1 MRAVFLIEESVDCL
15 SVLISAEFKELGV
28 GVGRKTGSPGRLKP
42 RVWNSEHPRNAGGRG
57 EELAC
62 PGACCSPAFLCLA
75 SYRHPGLRKA
85 GGHSGLSSVTSHAY
99 RSIVLFLPLAATPQL
114 RIPPAGPQWDAQDFL
129 PLSPPSCGPQSPVL
143 SGRRRGRECPF
154 ACAQLCCSH
163 GHFWF
168 PCFRYL
174 KGKLSLRCSYRAGV
188 GMKHSSDHIASQL
201 KQWVRFDCRAQEAST
216 SFSDLTSVCFVLNI
230 CCALAPVMYVY
241 CVLTGPCFLSP
252 APLPSVS
259 PVGPGLSWSPASPQL
274 LSGSASFA
282 LCPRCFFLW
291 DPFQA
296 RSGSSHPSLSHSPR
310 LLPSLSGFNVILY
323 L

>member
-1 MRAVFLIEESVDCL
+1 MLVRSDFCRVQRVGGWGGEEDREPRALKATCV
-15 SVLISAEFKELGV
+15 ELGA
-28 GVGRKTGSPGRLKP
+28 
-42 RVWNSEHPRNAGGRG
+42 SEECRWTG

-174 KGKLSLRCSYRAGV
+174 KGKLSLRCSYPDAG
-188 GMKHSSDHIASQL
+188 KD
-201 KQWVRFDCRAQEAST
+201 
-216 SFSDLTSVCFVLNI
+216 
-230 CCALAPVMYVY
+230 
-241 CVLTGPCFLSP
+241 
-252 APLPSVS
+252 
-259 PVGPGLSWSPASPQL
+259 
-274 LSGSASFA
+274 
-282 LCPRCFFLW
+282 
-291 DPFQA
+291 
-296 RSGSSHPSLSHSPR
+296 
-310 LLPSLSGFNVILY
+310 
-323 L
+323 